1 MPSKVI
7 IIGSTKSTGQK
18 LKIKSKTSQV
28 TRISGANR
36 YELSVNIIKKLNINA
51 DKVYLAK
58 ASSYIYAMPLSQLAA
73 KSNST
78 VVYVKP
84 DSVTASLKALLKEKG
99 TYAYH
104 LAGSTSAI
112 KDSLKTH

>member
-1 MPSKVI
+1 M
-7 IIGSTKSTGQK
+7 
-18 LKIKSKTSQV
+18 

-84 DSVTASLKALLKEKG
+84 DSVTASLKALLKEKKV
-99 TYAYH
+99 H
-104 LAGSTSAI
+104 MLIILLAAQVQ
-112 KDSLKTH
+112 LKIA